1 MMDNTQ
7 PARKEA
13 SMLEHPH
20 YHWQDF
26 ATFVGLIVA
35 VALAFSVLVWPH
47 TTAQA
52 ADSFAHMLKGL
63 QLMLRGR

>member
-1 MMDNTQ
+1 
-7 PARKEA
+7 
-13 SMLEHPH
+13 MLEHPH

-35 VALAFSVLVWPH
+35 VDLAFSVLVWPH

-63 QLMLRGR
+63 QLVLRGR